1 MTTLQ
6 QQNNAVADLGRLETP
21 SGLAG
26 LELDRSSLNKE

>member
-6 QQNNAVADLGRLETP
+6 QQHNTVAGLGRLEAP

-26 LELDRSSLNKE
+26 LELDRSLLNKE

>member
-6 QQNNAVADLGRLETP
+6 QQNNTVTGLGRLETP

-26 LELDRSSLNKE
+26 MELDQSSLNKE